1 MDGTAIMQGVA
12 VMFAAQ
18 AYGMDL
24 GTAGLITVIF
34 TAVMASIGTAGVPSV
49 GLVTLTMV
57 FNSVGLPVDAIGLIF
72 GIDHILDM
80 VRTAINVSGDAICT
94 LIVAFKNKALDVDV
108 FYGKKEPPED
118 SIHLDWN

>member
-1 MDGTAIMQGVA
+1 
-12 VMFAAQ
+12 
-18 AYGMDL
+18 
-24 GTAGLITVIF
+24 
-34 TAVMASIGTAGVPSV
+34 
-49 GLVTLTMV
+49 
-57 FNSVGLPVDAIGLIF
+57 VGLPVDAIGLIF

-108 FYGKKEPPED
+108 FYGKKEPPKD